1 MLISTVTDYNMLVN
15 ITS

>member
-1 MLISTVTDYNMLVN
+1 MVVRSCLVN